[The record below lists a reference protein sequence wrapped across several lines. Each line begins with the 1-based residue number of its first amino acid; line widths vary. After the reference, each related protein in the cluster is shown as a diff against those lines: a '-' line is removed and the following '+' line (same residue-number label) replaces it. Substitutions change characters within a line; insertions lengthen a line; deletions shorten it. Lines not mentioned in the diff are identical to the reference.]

1 MQETMS
7 SAKSIIRRA
16 DESGIPL
23 LLIRLFL
30 GGFFIYT
37 GLVKIGD
44 PIDFLRQIRSYHLLP
59 ETPPIFLNGTAI
71 VLPWLEVLCG
81 IGLILG
87 VSIRGAAALIAAM
100 LCIFT
105 PAIFLRAMVIHNTE
119 GTPFFQIAF
128 DCGCGT
134 GDDIIWQKLLAN
146 IGLLVVSVVALLL
159 RSHRFTFW
167 GLNRCRAA
175 AA

>member
-1 MQETMS
+1 MT

-30 GGFFIYT
+30 GGLFVYT

-44 PIDFLRQIRSYHLLP
+44 PIDFLRQIRSYHMLP
-59 ETPPIFLNGTAI
+59 EAPPIFLNGTAI
-71 VLPWLEVLCG
+71 VLPWLEVFCG

-87 VSIRGAAALIAAM
+87 LSIRGAAALIAIM
-100 LCIFT
+100 LCVFT
-105 PAIFLRAMVIHNTE
+105 PAIFLRAVGIYYTE
-119 GTPFFQIAF
+119 GTPFFQIKF

-134 GDDIIWQKLLAN
+134 GDVIIWQKLLAN
-146 IGLLVVSVVALLL
+146 VGLLLISVVALLL

-167 GLNRCRAA
+167 WFNRCRATA
-175 AA
+175 T